1 MEKKTIKDVDVKGKK
16 VLVRCDFNVPLS
28 DGKITDNTRIRA
40 AIPTIQYLVE
50 QGAKIVLCSHLGR
63 PKGEVNEKYSLQPV
77 ANELSQELNTQVKFA
92 SDVVGES
99 AQNMADGLKEG
110 EVGLLEN
117 VRFEPGEEKND
128 DTLALKLSELVGEE
142 GVYVNDAFGTA
153 HRAHS
158 STAGVADK
166 VREKG
171 GEAVAGLLMEKE
183 VKELG
188 AVLESPEQ
196 PFVAI
201 LGGAKVSDKIGVIEN
216 LLDKVET
223 ILIGGAMANTFLKA
237 KGYDIGAS
245 KYEED
250 KLDVAKDLMKKAF
263 DKGVEIVLPKDV
275 RVAKMPEGEE
285 LTPETIEKAEHK
297 KVKLFTEKELEEGKG
312 EALEDGI
319 ILDVG
324 DTTLNYFADHL
335 DHAKTIVWNGTLGYT
350 EVPEFAHGTES
361 IAKFIAGTKAKCVIG
376 GGDSVAA
383 IQKIKREAVKSG
395 EDPKEFSNI
404 YLSTGGGAS
413 LEFLE
418 GKELPGIAALDNKE
432 KVKSKIDA
440 NGKVMQNEYAPKE
453 V

>member
-1 MEKKTIKDVDVKGKK
+1 M
-16 VLVRCDFNVPLS
+16 
-28 DGKITDNTRIRA
+28 
-40 AIPTIQYLVE
+40 
-50 QGAKIVLCSHLGR
+50 LCSHLGR

-99 AQNMADGLKEG
+99 AKNMADSLKEG

-335 DHAKTIVWNGTLGYT
+335 DHAKTIVWNGPLGYT

>member
-99 AQNMADGLKEG
+99 AKNMADSLKEG

-188 AVLESPEQ
+188 AVLELS
-196 PFVAI
+196 
-201 LGGAKVSDKIGVIEN
+201 
-216 LLDKVET
+216 
-223 ILIGGAMANTFLKA
+223 LIH
-237 KGYDIGAS
+237 I
-245 KYEED
+245 
-250 KLDVAKDLMKKAF
+250 
-263 DKGVEIVLPKDV
+263 
-275 RVAKMPEGEE
+275 
-285 LTPETIEKAEHK
+285 
-297 KVKLFTEKELEEGKG
+297 
-312 EALEDGI
+312 
-319 ILDVG
+319 
-324 DTTLNYFADHL
+324 
-335 DHAKTIVWNGTLGYT
+335 
-350 EVPEFAHGTES
+350 
-361 IAKFIAGTKAKCVIG
+361 
-376 GGDSVAA
+376 
-383 IQKIKREAVKSG
+383 
-395 EDPKEFSNI
+395 
-404 YLSTGGGAS
+404 
-413 LEFLE
+413 
-418 GKELPGIAALDNKE
+418 
-432 KVKSKIDA
+432 
-440 NGKVMQNEYAPKE
+440 
-453 V
+453 